1 VSAPIR
7 VAVVGHVEVV
17 EFAVV
22 AHVPAPGEIVHAREM
37 FTCAA
42 GGGGVAATQLTK
54 LAGASTF
61 FTTLGDDRPGRAAAI
76 ELSAHGTIVH
86 TAWRDTTRRAF
97 THLSDDNERT
107 ITVIGERLVPRGADD
122 LPWDELADCDA
133 VYFTGGDVEALRH
146 ARRARWL
153 VATPRA
159 LDTLREGG
167 VPIDALVGSALD
179 PGEAVPAGVLDP
191 PPTYV
196 VRTRGAEGGEWTAS
210 EGRTGRWTAAELAG
224 APVDAY
230 GCGDAFAAGL
240 TYGLAETGDI
250 DHALE
255 MAARCGAHAL
265 CGRGPYDGQL
275 TLRSA
280 A

>member
-1 VSAPIR
+1 MTVR
-7 VAVVGHVEVV
+7 VGVVGHVEVV

-22 AHVPAPGEIVHAREM
+22 PHVPAPGEIVHAREW
-37 FTCAA
+37 FTVAA
-42 GGGGVAATQLTK
+42 GGGGVAATQLTR

-61 FTTLGDDRPGRAAAI
+61 FTALGDDREGRAAAV
-76 ELSAHGTIVH
+76 ELSAAGTIVH
-86 TAWRDTTRRAF
+86 TAWRGSTRRAF
-97 THLSDDNERT
+97 TYLSDDNERT
-107 ITVIGERLVPRGADD
+107 ITVLGDRLVPSGSDD

-133 VYFTGGDVEALRH
+133 VFFTGGDVAALRH

-159 LDTLREGG
+159 LDTLRAARIE
-167 VPIDALVGSALD
+167 VDALVGSALD

-191 PPTYV
+191 PPRFV

-210 EGRTGRWTAAELAG
+210 EGRTGRWTGAALPGE
-224 APVDAY
+224 PVDAY

-240 TYGLAETGDI
+240 TFGLAESDDL

-255 MAARCGAHAL
+255 VAAACGAHAL
-265 CGRGPYDGQL
+265 CGRGPYAGQL
-275 TLRSA
+275 TRRNA